1 MSKYD
6 GISLDSMHWF
16 QSQLLTIFTHV
27 YLLSFLFSM
36 FIPESSCICHEHSRD
51 QGKGQEQHALD
62 ISECNSFLAPLKS
75 SAASNVRSFASNA
88 NKSRST
94 SISSFLLGKNSSE
107 ASEAWSRALDTQRQ
121 RWHIRAGCD
130 SRRKRRSREGSC
142 EVGLRSPQGFS
153 GKCRVSGVAKAELES
168 TLLFISILYEGGAAS
183 LIWLL
188 VWDSKHQAHL
198 LISLLSSWC
207 SDLQHLW
214 TALETS
220 LWLWQPAYVPGEQ
233 SLLPQ
238 NTHTHTHGPAM
249 QARHSQCFKTV
260 SKKNQNKNT

>member
-1 MSKYD
+1 
-6 GISLDSMHWF
+6 
-16 QSQLLTIFTHV
+16 
-27 YLLSFLFSM
+27 M
-36 FIPESSCICHEHSRD
+36 FISESSCICHEHSRD

-88 NKSRST
+88 NKNRST

-168 TLLFISILYEGGAAS
+168 TLLFISILYEGGRHHWYDCWCGIQSTRLICSS
-183 LIWLL
+183 L
-188 VWDSKHQAHL
+188 
-198 LISLLSSWC
+198 C
-207 SDLQHLW
+207 SPHGAQTFNTCGPPLRPVSGCGSQRMFQGSNLCFHK
-214 TALETS
+214 TH
-220 LWLWQPAYVPGEQ
+220 
-233 SLLPQ
+233 
-238 NTHTHTHGPAM
+238 THTHTHGPAM
-249 QARHSQCFKTV
+249 QARHSQCFKMV